1 MKKVGNY
8 VLLSELGKGQFGVVS
23 KAQHNDTKEI
33 FAIKAMGK
41 QGIQSSPK
49 MKELF
54 DTEVKI
60 MSNIKHPNIM
70 HLYELL
76 ETGNNYYLVLDYCR
90 SGDMEHYVKKHK
102 GLGEE
107 EATYLLMQVMN
118 GFKELHKH
126 KIMHRDF
133 KLANIFLSDDR
144 VVIGDF
150 GFAKSGQDMAATK
163 LGSPITMAPEILLN
177 KSGKITYTNKADL
190 WSIGV
195 CYFEMIYGVEPW
207 PNVRSVDDL
216 CNKVSQFSGP
226 RLQFPPN
233 SRFKVSNECKQLLI
247 SLIELDPRKRIDW
260 NSFYN
265 HQLFKNHQKRGS
277 GDMMKSIMFRNNQDT
292 VQKLFDQNR
301 KEGGDEYELI
311 MEPAKIVGFVNAQ
324 FSPAAGAG
332 YMDPTA
338 VAERNRTRILDRFT
352 HEKRIMVFLI
362 HTSVRLRNL
371 SKDRANLQ
379 RASEGLMY
387 CGILLLK
394 KTILLN
400 YIALDS
406 LKRNI
411 NIFELQGFESFLK
424 LQDRTRLIEELE
436 LIDIPTYQK
445 LFGHLLQKI
454 KQEMAPPSQR
464 TMDIINIVENPSPQ
478 IMEHVERELRRE
490 AYFLTEF
497 QYQIQQVLPVQTRM
511 ELQSAL
517 ACLYVCSRHKEQMP
531 FLSDNG
537 VPFDWHLFEKSW
549 EGVAGTEK
557 VAKLLQRAV
566 QEK

>member
-33 FAIKAMGK
+33 YAIKAIAK
-41 QGIQSSPK
+41 AGIQGSPK

-177 KSGKITYTNKADL
+177 KSGKIVYTNKADL

-207 PNVRSVDDL
+207 PNVRSVEDL

-233 SRFKVSNECKQLLI
+233 SRFKVSQECKQLLI
-247 SLIELDPRKRIDW
+247 SLIELDPRRRIDW
-260 NSFYN
+260 NAFYN
-265 HQLFKNHQKRGS
+265 HQLFRNHQQKRAS
-277 GDMMKSIMFRNNQDT
+277 GDMMKSIMFRNNEDT
-292 VQKLFDQNR
+292 VKKLFDQNR
-301 KEGGDEYELI
+301 RDDGSEYELI
-311 MEPAKIVGFVNAQ
+311 MEPNKINGFPNAQ
-324 FSPAAGAG
+324 FGHAIGA
-332 YMDPTA
+332 YMDPGA
-338 VAERNRTRILDRFT
+338 IAERNRAKILDRFT

-371 SKDRANLQ
+371 SKDKTNLQ
-379 RASEGLMY
+379 RASDGLMY

-400 YIALDS
+400 FYALDA
-406 LKRNI
+406 LKRNY
-411 NIFELQGFESFLK
+411 NIFEMQGFENFLK
-424 LQDRTRLIEELE
+424 LPDRQRLMEELE
-436 LIDIPTYQK
+436 QIDIPTYQK
-445 LFGHLLQKI
+445 LFSHLLQKI
-454 KQEMAPPSQR
+454 KSEMVPLSAR
-464 TMDIINIVENPSPQ
+464 TMEVCSIVENASPQ
-478 IMEHVERELRRE
+478 ILDRVEQELRRE
-490 AYFLTEF
+490 GYFLTEF
-497 QYQIQQVLPVQTRM
+497 QFQVQHSLPVQTRL
-511 ELQSAL
+511 ELQSSL

-531 FLSDNG
+531 FISEGG

-549 EGVAGTEK
+549 EGVAGTDK
-557 VAKLLQRAV
+557 ISKLLQRAV
-566 QEK
+566 LEK